1 MCTPQQINAIY
12 NSPNSFPPSMLTRV
26 ILGNHLNSE
35 QLVQLETR
43 LDSPHMRAFTLAKT
57 LLQEQQ
63 DFDRCMSEEASID
76 DLDLFINSYGQLA
89 QSNETVAGHYAKVK
103 QAQSAKEA
111 DRNLF
116 IQLKDEIARQSEAK
130 SKLSIIA
137 DFEAKYP
144 NSAYKN
150 EVNRLRSEIEEEERE
165 RAKRAEE
172 QNRFDELKRSV
183 GTYETYEAKMSAIN
197 AFLREYPFSSFAKEV
212 EELRGEI
219 EREEKERMRME
230 DENAWQ
236 EVLNILGTM
245 ADPEYKKQRLID
257 YGHHYTLH
265 KSEVPQKM
273 KELET
278 DIEAD
283 RIIGGIFKD
292 PSSDVID
299 FIRLFKRYPLRNKM
313 LRDMILQDMRVNPA
327 RYDRVEMNWLVKGKY
342 DSVDQIDPVFTTQ
355 EIVGQGVVPLEIMNH
370 ITSHPTDGHDRKPEE
385 DEILPE
391 KNFKSEE
398 NATDIYFWGV
408 PGSGKSTVLAG
419 LLNLDRIDSLRLKLP
434 TRSPHS
440 GYKYATV
447 LTSYVKENLF
457 PQSTKI
463 SFANKRPLRSDDSSR
478 PNLGANPFD
487 NPFVDRSDSPANDT
501 NRNPIG
507 EVSSGGSTDKFIQI
521 IDAILED
528 NVKQEEHKLCI
539 IEMPGERTLG
549 FAAADAKD
557 PNKMDELLGEG
568 TRELFMNNNR
578 KVFFFVVDPN
588 PQRTY
593 DVEIQ
598 GGVKLTQAKA
608 LEALIDFFNSVP
620 GLLQKVDA
628 MHVILSKSDMLR
640 NPGDFDGCIKED
652 VLCDYDG
659 MLADLLKLCE
669 PSKGNVNA
677 HCGHRPYLF
686 TFSLGKIYPG
696 NMNKYDPT
704 DAGNILKVIAA
715 NTWST
720 SNSFTKWQSIVE
732 WMNK

>member
-76 DLDLFINSYGQLA
+76 DLDLFINSYEQLA
-89 QSNETVAGHYAKVK
+89 QSNETVAGHYVKVK
-103 QAQSAKEA
+103 QAQSVKEA

-116 IQLKDEIARQSEAK
+116 IQLKDEIARQSEAQ

-150 EVNRLRSEIEEEERE
+150 EVNKLRLEIEKEERE
-165 RAKRAEE
+165 RAQRAEE
-172 QNRFDELKRSV
+172 QKRFDELTRSV
-183 GTYETYEAKMSAIN
+183 GTFGTYEAKKSAIN
-197 AFLREYPFSSFAKEV
+197 AFLQEYPFSSFAKEV
-212 EELRGEI
+212 EELKGEI
-219 EREEKERMRME
+219 EREEKERIRTE

-245 ADPEYKKQRLID
+245 ANPDYKKQRLID
-257 YGHHYTLH
+257 YGNRYILH

-273 KELET
+273 NELQD
-278 DIEAD
+278 DIQAEQV
-283 RIIGGIFKD
+283 INGIFKD

-299 FIRLFKRYPLRNKM
+299 FIRLFERYPLRSKL
-313 LRDMILQDMRVNPA
+313 LRDMILKDMRVNPA
-327 RYDRVEMNWLVKGKY
+327 RYDRVEMNWLVKGKK
-342 DSVDQIDPVFTTQ
+342 DSVDQIDPVFTPE

-370 ITSHPTDGHDRKPEE
+370 IISHPTDEHDRKLEE
-385 DEILPE
+385 NDILPE
-391 KNFKSEE
+391 TNFKS
-398 NATDIYFWGV
+398 NVNTTDIYFWGV

-419 LLNLDRIDSLRLKLP
+419 LLNLRQVDYLRLKLP
-434 TRSPHS
+434 AQSSHK
-440 GYKYATV
+440 GYKYAKV

-457 PQSTKI
+457 PQSTKT
-463 SFANKRPLRSDDSSR
+463 SFANIRPLRTDDSSR
-478 PNLGANPFD
+478 SSLGTNPFD
-487 NPFVDRSDSPANDT
+487 NPFVDRGESSANDA
-501 NRNPIG
+501 NHNPIG
-507 EVSSGGSTDKFIQI
+507 GVGEGGSTDKFIQI

-528 NVKQEEHKLCI
+528 NVKKEDHKLCI
-539 IEMPGERTLG
+539 IEMPGERTLE
-549 FAAADAKD
+549 FAAADVKD
-557 PNKMDELLGEG
+557 PKRMDELLGEG

-588 PQRTY
+588 PKRAY
-593 DVEIQ
+593 NVKIQ
-598 GGVKLTQAKA
+598 GGVNLTQAEV
-608 LEALIDFFNSVP
+608 LEALVDFFDKVP
-620 GLLQKVDA
+620 NLLQKVDA

-640 NPGDFDGCIKED
+640 NPKDFDGCIKED

-659 MLADLLKLCE
+659 MVEDLLKLCE
-669 PSKGNVNA
+669 RSKGNVNA

-704 DAGNILKVIAA
+704 DAGNILRVIAA

-720 SNSFTKWQSIVE
+720 SNSLTKWQSIVE
-732 WMNK
+732 WMNR